1 MEFEKATN
9 YKKQIKKLYRTAF
22 PKEERAPLFMLY
34 KRAKK
39 EENSFIAVTEKGEFI
54 GLIYILTNQKTAYI
68 FFLAVEKDKR
78 GSGYGTKILQKL
90 KSLYPEKAIILMIE
104 DTTDK
109 SATNMPER
117 LKRLGFYKANG
128 FSQLGIK
135 INEAGVKYELLGTD
149 SSSTHEDFFLLM
161 KDFLGKFLF
170 RFIYNK
176 SNFQ

>member
-1 MEFEKATN
+1 
-9 YKKQIKKLYRTAF
+9 
-22 PKEERAPLFMLY
+22 Y

-39 EENSFIAVTEKGEFI
+39 EENSFIAVTENEEFI

-68 FFLAVEKDKR
+68 FFLAVEEEKR
-78 GSGYGTKILQKL
+78 GNGYGTKILQKI

-104 DTTDK
+104 DTTEEGAK
-109 SATNMPER
+109 NMPER
-117 LKRLGFYKANG
+117 LRRLGFYRNNG

-149 SSSTHEDFFLLM
+149 SSSTRDDFFSLM

-170 RFIYNK
+170 KFIYNK
-176 SNFQ
+176 SNFR